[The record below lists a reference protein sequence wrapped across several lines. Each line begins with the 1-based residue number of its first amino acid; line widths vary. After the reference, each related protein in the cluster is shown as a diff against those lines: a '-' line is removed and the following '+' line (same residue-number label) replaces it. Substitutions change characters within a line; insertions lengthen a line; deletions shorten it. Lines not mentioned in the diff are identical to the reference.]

1 MQRRERSGCAHG
13 GVRAIVHT
21 FRSRIDR
28 LGSTRRI
35 NRAPVSQSGSR
46 RGLRWNR
53 PRPTKAAR
61 LTGASASF
69 FPRLKIALSPC
80 ASPSLSRLGRPG
92 AVRACRGPPVTTR
105 APQLWTRFNLDV
117 PQNVAIRSRSVG
129 SISGRLALNGGYGL
143 GDPRSSEL
151 LRRTPSLRLLQS
163 LELRKLV
170 DLSDAS
176 VQIVASQCPAL
187 ASLNV
192 YSYQLTCASLVALA
206 RGCPNLRRLNIG
218 CCKGITSLAPL
229 TSGCFKLEEL
239 SCMFIDSL
247 NDGSLLAISRGH
259 PSLTMLRVDGCD
271 IRDAGIQAIA
281 SGCPKLEH
289 ISLDDQFSSITDAA
303 LEALG
308 AGCPALISL
317 SAYYCER
324 ISNRGAKAILDGC
337 PAFKRFNLQG
347 SKGVS
352 LEPIAAYVTEYALQ
366 HHHESLLSANEHSDD
381 SDADEP

>member
-1 MQRRERSGCAHG
+1 MA
-13 GVRAIVHT
+13 
-21 FRSRIDR
+21 
-28 LGSTRRI
+28 ST
-35 NRAPVSQSGSR
+35 
-46 RGLRWNR
+46 LD
-53 PRPTKAAR
+53 RPTKAAR

-80 ASPSLSRLGRPG
+80 ASPLSFLGSVDLARCESVSRT
-92 AVRACRGPPVTTR
+92 ARDATR

-117 PQNVAIRSRSVG
+117 PHKRCYSIEVG
-129 SISGRLALNGGYGL
+129 QLTLSGRLALNNGYGL
-143 GDPRSSEL
+143 GDPLFFRAY

-206 RGCPNLRRLNIG
+206 RGCPNLRRLSIG

-229 TSGCFKLEEL
+229 AAGCFKLEEL
-239 SCMFIDSL
+239 SCRFIESI
-247 NDGSLLAISRGH
+247 NDGSLIAISRGH
-259 PSLTMLRVDGCD
+259 PSLTKLSAEGCT
-271 IRDAGIQAIA
+271 ITDAGIRAIA
-281 SGCPKLEH
+281 AGCPKLEH
-289 ISLDDQFSSITDAA
+289 ISVDQFSSITDAA

-347 SKGVS
+347 SRGVS
-352 LEPIAAYVTEYALQ
+352 LEPIAAYVTEYALR
-366 HHHESLLSANEHSDD
+366 HHQFDPSWRFHGGAPSSDD
-381 SDADEP
+381 ESDDHSHDSFD